1 MKCWKAASLNW
12 RKPYMRKLLTGALNA
27 LVITYCAI
35 RHRKDG
41 IMDMLKVLF
50 ASKVLMGQ
58 MEFEAVPR
66 LLKPGVAQEI
76 IDAGMPEL
84 VPAEYGGTLAAE

>member
-1 MKCWKAASLNW
+1 MLN
-12 RKPYMRKLLTGALNA
+12 LLSRALGALTIG
-27 LVITYCAI
+27 LCAI
-35 RHRKDG
+35 THRKDG

-58 MEFEAVPR
+58 LTFDQVPR
-66 LLKPGVAQEI
+66 LLKAGVAQEI

-84 VPAEYGGTLAAE
+84 VPEEYGGTLKTEE

>member
-1 MKCWKAASLNW
+1 
-12 RKPYMRKLLTGALNA
+12 
-27 LVITYCAI
+27 
-35 RHRKDG
+35 
-41 IMDMLKVLF
+41 MDMLKVLF